1 MNNYTKLILTIT
13 LIISTSSMVQ
23 AKSSE
28 RSKNGPPERPS
39 FKSID
44 TNEDGDI
51 DFNEFSS
58 HKLPHGDYQT
68 VFDTIDSDNNGI
80 ISNEEFV
87 NHKPPQLKKRQ
98 GGRS

>member
-23 AKSSE
+23 ANNSE

-39 FKSID
+39 FESID
-44 TNEDGDI
+44 INEDGDI
-51 DFNEFSS
+51 DFDEFSS

-68 VFDTIDSDNNGI
+68 VFDTIDSDNNGV
-80 ISNEEFV
+80 ISNDEFV
-87 NHKPPQLKKRQ
+87 NHKPSQRKKRK
-98 GGRS
+98 GGQS